1 LDADNLR
8 RVAEI
13 FNAFTI
19 SELQSQYREWL
30 AHEFPELG
38 VRLSKDEKLV
48 KTVRGT
54 DRVQLQMKRLRAAQY
69 ENA

>member
-1 LDADNLR
+1 MR

-13 FNAFTI
+13 FNACAN

-38 VRLSKDEKLV
+38 VRLSKHKKLV

-54 DRVQLQMKRLRAAQY
+54 DRILLQMKRLRAAQY